1 MSDTPGSHLDLRR
14 FYEGLAATEGEAAD
28 EITPRL
34 VKAGSVFRRRLASA
48 TRVLD
53 IGCGRGAFALYLAQ
67 LLQAKETYGVEVSAN
82 HAQVAS
88 LRGVKTVVLDV
99 DREDLPFEDSW
110 FDAIFCGEIIEH
122 LVDPDHLLGE
132 IHRTLAPGGLC
143 VLTTPNLAAWQ
154 NRIALMLGWQPF
166 NTEASLY
173 HVAGRPGSL
182 QYKESHGHL
191 RVLTYRAIRD
201 LLTIHGLSTVQAQG
215 ITMRD
220 CLGSR
225 FPASAG
231 LHLRLLLRVGS
242 VVDLLLKPARSLS
255 GGILVAVSK
264 QAPRK

>member
-1 MSDTPGSHLDLRR
+1 MSDTPGSHLDPAG
-14 FYEGLAATEGEAAD
+14 FYEGLAVAEAEAVD

-67 LLQAKETYGVEVSAN
+67 LLQARETYGVEISPTSAE
-82 HAQVAS
+82 VATQ
-88 LRGVKTVVLDV
+88 RGVKTVVLDV

-122 LVDPDHLLGE
+122 LVDPDHLLKE

-166 NTEASLY
+166 DTEASLY
-173 HVAGRPGSL
+173 HVAGRPGFL
-182 QYKESHGHL
+182 RYKESHGHL

-201 LLTIHGLSTVQAQG
+201 LLTIHDLSTVQAQG
-215 ITMRD
+215 LTMRD

-225 FPASAG
+225 FPTSAG
-231 LHLRLLLRVGS
+231 LCLRLFLKVGS

-255 GGILVAVSK
+255 WSILIAVSK
-264 QAPRK
+264 EARRE